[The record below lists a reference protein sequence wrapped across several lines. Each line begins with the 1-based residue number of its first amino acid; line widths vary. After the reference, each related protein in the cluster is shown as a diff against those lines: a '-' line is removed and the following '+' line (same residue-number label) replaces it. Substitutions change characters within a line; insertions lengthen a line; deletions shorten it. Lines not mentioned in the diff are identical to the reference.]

1 MSLRRCLVTEV
12 GHFVILRLEGLEPG
26 LEAELLAGPHH
37 HAAQS
42 ELVTGA
48 GDGRTLDRTRGDG
61 LTLTSDGRTLG
72 HRGSGARGEA
82 ARGHSL
88 VSSPLEHDFNVTWKY
103 GNLSYQ

>member
-1 MSLRRCLVTEV
+1 MSLRRGLVTEV

-42 ELVTGA
+42 ELVTGS
-48 GDGRTLDRTRGDG
+48 DGRTLDRTRG
-61 LTLTSDGRTLG
+61 DGRTLG